1 LTRGREGGAISMAL
15 SLLHGSGEPSAGAGA
30 GKEGAAEA
38 APQPKGD
45 KTLQII

>member
-15 SLLHGSGEPSAGAGA
+15 SLLHGSGEPSAGAG
-30 GKEGAAEA
+30 KEGAAEA